1 METVPRDRMGWQEG
15 CRLGSIVKQVSPP
28 TPAPSSLYTVAVLL
42 YRKRIYICK
51 VCCKMREKKKT
62 MSTKKKS
69 AKEKNPNTCVLWVF
83 TGDGGSGLHL
93 GDCG

>member
-1 METVPRDRMGWQEG
+1 MARGVQAGKNCETG
-15 CRLGSIVKQVSPP
+15 VSPP

-69 AKEKNPNTCVLWVF
+69 AKEKIQIHVF
-83 TGDGGSGLHL
+83 CGFLL
-93 GDCG
+93 GMGVQGPI

>member
-62 MSTKKKS
+62 MSTKKNLQRKKS
-69 AKEKNPNTCVLWVF
+69 KYMCSVGFYWGWGFRAPF
-83 TGDGGSGLHL
+83 R
-93 GDCG
+93 

>member
-62 MSTKKKS
+62 MSTKKNLQRK
-69 AKEKNPNTCVLWVF
+69 KIQIHVF
-83 TGDGGSGLHL
+83 CGFLLGMGVQGSI
-93 GDCG
+93 